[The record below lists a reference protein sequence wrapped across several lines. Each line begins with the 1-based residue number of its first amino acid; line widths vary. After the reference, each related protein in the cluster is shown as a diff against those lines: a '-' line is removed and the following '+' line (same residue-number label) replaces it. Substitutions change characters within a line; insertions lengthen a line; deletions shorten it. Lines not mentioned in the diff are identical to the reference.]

1 MGPQTGGGQQTN
13 RRWGLHGTAQA
24 GRAIPANTGEASFMS
39 QAQMKK
45 EYDRVGRSFSLLFN
59 RSTMYQLDHPYTAQS
74 IKDFFR
80 TVEKALNHQSP
91 IVVIMNRDQFFVED
105 EPLDPRLNVSRMV
118 SHFKK
123 AGVQSLSFH
132 EGLQS
137 SDIAEFVRVF
147 IDLAAYPSAD
157 IMRGEL
163 GRKRVEAIKINHVVY
178 KKVTED
184 DAVVSKDTLKQSD
197 EGGDAGLPEEKK
209 QSLLGVVAGGL
220 VMEELEQALSLR
232 FVIDNP
238 GAASRT
244 LIDSDLAAAQQG
256 GEGGGDGGGE
266 GSGEGS
272 GEGGG
277 SGPVIIKQLG
287 RLRNEVDKVTP
298 EMEGANLAEL
308 AEAVFD
314 MKRKLLSGIE
324 AQKSAGVVYADEA
337 RIHQEANELTDRVF
351 VQLVKDEYRK
361 GDITVKR
368 LAQILRRLVPDPQ
381 ELQRLMP
388 VLKEALISEG
398 MPLTDYMAL
407 VGALGKELQNQGLA
421 QVLSQGAEAIGV
433 EGEDLIQEVLS
444 NPQIAAELIY
454 LSAEIRKGSGD
465 DKVLSDLLVEY
476 IERIG
481 RQMTLEAVANPED
494 GEDEK
499 LDRVLQRV
507 QSQIVDRLRA
517 KDVNSD
523 VLREVEERL
532 GARMED
538 MLSRLQIDLD
548 KWGGSLPSGAG
559 DLKKF
564 SILGALEEGT
574 AEGEDLANIL
584 EQVRTGLRDR
594 GLDEN
599 NFQEIYAEIVKG
611 KIAWKKQQEKK
622 ELPSGVLNRS
632 SILFFVEKEMQRAV
646 RYGTPFAV
654 ILFAIVR
661 AIPREKVPAGAV
673 QQKEVYQAVVDRMAR
688 VVRDPDMVGS
698 LDKSRMLWLL
708 PMTMP
713 DDVKIARDRIVNDL
727 HRHVYDVG
735 GVPLKIRLASAIT
748 DFSHEEMPPLR
759 TFLSR
764 AERGLHEMVVRLR
777 NIRDMM

>member
-1 MGPQTGGGQQTN
+1 
-13 RRWGLHGTAQA
+13 
-24 GRAIPANTGEASFMS
+24 MS
-39 QAQMKK
+39 QAQVKK

-59 RSTMYQLDHPYTAQS
+59 RSTMYQFDHPYTAQS

-80 TVEKALNHQSP
+80 TAEKALNHQSP
-91 IVVIMNRDQFFVED
+91 IVLIMNRDQFFVED

-137 SDIAEFVRVF
+137 NDIAEFVRVF
-147 IDLAAYPSAD
+147 IDLAAYPNAD
-157 IMRGEL
+157 TMRREL

-184 DAVVSKDTLKQSD
+184 DAVVSKDELTKATED
-197 EGGDAGLPEEKK
+197 GDGAAMPGEQK

-244 LIDSDLAAAQQG
+244 LIDSDLASAQQG
-256 GEGGGDGGGE
+256 GGEEGGE
-266 GSGEGS
+266 G
-272 GEGGG
+272 GGG

-287 RLRNEVDKVTP
+287 RLRSEVEKVSP

-324 AQKSAGVVYADEA
+324 AQKSNGVVYADEA

-361 GDITVKR
+361 GEISVKR

-398 MPLTDYMAL
+398 MPLTDYMEL
-407 VGALGKELQNQGLA
+407 IGALGKELQNQGLA
-421 QVLSQGAEAIGV
+421 QVLTQGAEAIGV

-454 LSAEIRKGSGD
+454 LSAEIRKGAGD
-465 DKVLSDLLVEY
+465 EQVLSDLLVEY

-481 RQMTLEAVANPED
+481 GQLAFEAATNPQD

-499 LDRVLQRV
+499 LDRVLERV

-523 VLREVEERL
+523 VLQEVEERL
-532 GARMED
+532 GARMEA
-538 MLSRLQIDLD
+538 MLKKLQIDLD
-548 KWGGSLPSGAG
+548 KWGGNLPSGTG

-564 SILGALEEGT
+564 TILGALEEG
-574 AEGEDLANIL
+574 ASEGEDLPRIL
-584 EQVRTGLRDR
+584 EQVREGLRER

-599 NFQEIYAEIVKG
+599 NFQEIYSEIVKG
-611 KIAWKKQQEKK
+611 KVAWKKQQEKK

-713 DDVKIARDRIVNDL
+713 DDVKVARDRILNDL
-727 HRHVYDVG
+727 HRHVYNVNE
-735 GVPLKIRLASAIT
+735 VPLKVRLASAIT

-759 TFLSR
+759 TFLRR

-777 NIRDMM
+777 NIRDLM